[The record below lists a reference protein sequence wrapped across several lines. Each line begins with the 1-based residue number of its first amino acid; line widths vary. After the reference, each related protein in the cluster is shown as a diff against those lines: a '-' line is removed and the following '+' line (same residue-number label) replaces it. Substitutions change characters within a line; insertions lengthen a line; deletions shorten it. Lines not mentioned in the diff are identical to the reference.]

1 MYNQTRE
8 ERTEQVITRYEWV
21 MDREGF
27 LVRRDMEV
35 NSMKAEPKGH
45 LR

>member
-1 MYNQTRE
+1 MYNQTRTEE
-8 ERTEQVITRYEWV
+8 ERQVITRYEWV

-27 LVRRDMEV
+27 LVKRDMEV
-35 NSMKAEPKGH
+35 DSMKAEPKGH